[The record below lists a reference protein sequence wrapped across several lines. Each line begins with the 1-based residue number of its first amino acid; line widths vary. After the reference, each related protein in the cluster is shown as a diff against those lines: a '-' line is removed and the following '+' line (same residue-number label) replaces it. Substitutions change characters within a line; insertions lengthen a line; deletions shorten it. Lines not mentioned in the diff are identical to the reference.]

1 MKLTDDLDLSG
12 NSNTG
17 NNLASGYM
25 SRLTV
30 LLECHKA
37 DPVDAL
43 ELRTNDVVAEA
54 EGSRNSFVD
63 YREYVGCVIKGA
75 LFSG

>member
-1 MKLTDDLDLSG
+1 MTWISAL
-12 NSNTG
+12 SNTG
-17 NNLASGYM
+17 NKMASGYM

-43 ELRTNDVVAEA
+43 ELRTNDVVEEA
-54 EGSRNSFVD
+54 EGNRNPFVD
-63 YREYVGCVIKGA
+63 YREYVGCVFECA

>member
-1 MKLTDDLDLSG
+1 M
-12 NSNTG
+12 
-17 NNLASGYM
+17 ASGYL

-30 LLECHKA
+30 LLEGHKA

-54 EGSRNSFVD
+54 EGNRNLFVG
-63 YREYVGCVIKGA
+63 YREYVGCVFKGA

>member
-1 MKLTDDLDLSG
+1 M
-12 NSNTG
+12 
-17 NNLASGYM
+17 ASGYV

-43 ELRTNDVVAEA
+43 ELRTNDVVEEA
-54 EGSRNSFVD
+54 EGNRNPFVD
-63 YREYVGCVIKGA
+63 YREYVGCV
-75 LFSG
+75 F